1 MEWIISANS
10 NYYDHESSFLNN
22 GYIDWK
28 QNNYNYAIGDF
39 IYIYCTNPIKKIRYL
54 TRVEKTDMTIEDI
67 TDDEVYWINKELYR
81 EATQGTY
88 MRLRLISYMDSE
100 NLSLQMLKSK
110 GLKAAPQGAMKLD
123 LDKKELSEYLREN
136 FLTEYARSHDN
147 IAILIEGKK
156 HTRESTHYERN
167 PIARQKCLDY
177 YGYNCQVCKMNF
189 EDTYGKIGKNFIHV
203 HHCVPLSHRN
213 TEYQVDYL
221 RDLIPV
227 CPNCHAML
235 HRKKGDDFF
244 SISELKELMK

>member
-110 GLKAAPQGAMKLD
+110 GLKAAPPRCN
-123 LDKKELSEYLREN
+123 E
-136 FLTEYARSHDN
+136 
-147 IAILIEGKK
+147 
-156 HTRESTHYERN
+156 TRFR
-167 PIARQKCLDY
+167 
-177 YGYNCQVCKMNF
+177 
-189 EDTYGKIGKNFIHV
+189 
-203 HHCVPLSHRN
+203 
-213 TEYQVDYL
+213 
-221 RDLIPV
+221 
-227 CPNCHAML
+227 
-235 HRKKGDDFF
+235 
-244 SISELKELMK
+244 